1 MGRAFFCHW
10 CNPLE
15 TRLWFCLGCSQCFF
29 ESTYQFGPLSTLDSS
44 LQGIGWNHLPTII
57 HSKYVSNPES
67 KIESWTP
74 GNYGRNISYNILE
87 TLFYLILGAT
97 ILGWKVILPCLRQN
111 LWQSPWRS
119 MAIPPTDIDPENH
132 YLVEECVLPTPV
144 WQGLC

>member
-1 MGRAFFCHW
+1 MCSTFFFL
-10 CNPLE
+10 NRDISFFRYSSAKASNRELVDASMTRPGEIIFPL
-15 TRLWFCLGCSQCFF
+15 
-29 ESTYQFGPLSTLDSS
+29 
-44 LQGIGWNHLPTII
+44 I

-97 ILGWKVILPCLRQN
+97 ILEWKVILPCLRQN